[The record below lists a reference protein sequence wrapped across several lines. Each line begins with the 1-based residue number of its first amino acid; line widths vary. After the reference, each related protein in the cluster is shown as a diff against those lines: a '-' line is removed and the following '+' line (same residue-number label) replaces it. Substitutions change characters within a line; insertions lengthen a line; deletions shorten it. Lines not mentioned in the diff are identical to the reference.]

1 MPVIDEKVRKQV
13 RTALAAVFAEMRRM
27 VKPSGKILLAE
38 LTQDRVALVARVHE
52 SEGRVHPVGSV
63 TVSSA
68 VDWFLAN
75 GLRLVV
81 CREAHLH
88 TVAVLQS

>member
-38 LTQDRVALVARVHE
+38 LTQDGFALVAAFTNRKAE
-52 SEGRVHPVGSV
+52 SIP
-63 TVSSA
+63 SA
-68 VDWFLAN
+68 
-75 GLRLVV
+75 R
-81 CREAHLH
+81 
-88 TVAVLQS
+88 